1 MTCSVCGKP
10 YPCPHSRRSTS
21 ALLEATVAGSADVAA
36 ASSAPKLLSP
46 TELLDRSERERWRRE
61 VISRVQQHRARRRRF
76 DPNASLD
83 LGFPAEDATTLGS
96 QAAEEAPALPPR
108 EDESATTTGQPEPE
122 PARSRPP
129 KIIRFPRQ
137 SALETTSSFRPP
149 QEDLELAEPV
159 LDTPRILDTP
169 EPAPEAEQME
179 LLQSFADIHLEPPEP
194 IVRADID
201 LPLAVA
207 SLSRRAISGAMDGA
221 IVLTAC
227 AMFAATFVKLAET
240 VPASRLAWLYA
251 LAGGAAIWLMFL
263 YIFLVYG
270 RGTPGMRALSLELR
284 SFTGRHASRFARRCR
299 ALATVLSG
307 LSLGLGFAWSLVD
320 EDTLGW
326 HDRISGTYMRTI
338 NPRLEQE
345 SCLRP

>member
-10 YPCPHSRRSTS
+10 YPCPHSRRSAS
-21 ALLEATVAGSADVAA
+21 ALLEATVAGSAEVAA
-36 ASSAPKLLSP
+36 ASSAPNLLSP

-76 DPNASLD
+76 DPNASLE
-83 LGFPAEDATTLGS
+83 LGFPAEDTTTLGS
-96 QAAEEAPALPPR
+96 QAAEAPALPPQ
-108 EDESATTTGQPEPE
+108 EDDSATTTGRLEPE

-137 SALETTSSFRPP
+137 SAVESTITFRPT
-149 QEDLELAEPV
+149 QADQELAEPV

-169 EPAPEAEQME
+169 EHAPQAEQME

-194 IVRADID
+194 NLNTDID
-201 LPLAVA
+201 LPLATA
-207 SLSRRAISGAMDGA
+207 SLSRRAFSGAMDGA

-227 AMFAATFVKLAET
+227 AMFAVTFVKLAET
-240 VPASRLAWLYA
+240 VPASRVGWLYA
-251 LAGGAAIWLMFL
+251 LAVGAAIWLMFQ

-270 RGTPGMRALSLELR
+270 RGTPGMRALSLELCN
-284 SFTGRHASRFARRCR
+284 FTGRRASRFARRCR
-299 ALATVLSG
+299 AMATVLSG
-307 LSLGLGFAWSLVD
+307 LSLGLGFAWTLVD

-326 HDRISGTYMRTI
+326 HDRISGTYMR
-338 NPRLEQE
+338 NSPQP
-345 SCLRP
+345 SAFF